1 MPGNITLHLSVRM
14 AEVQK
19 NTNNKYWCGCT
30 EKWTLVQLV
39 GMETGAATMENRIE
53 VSGEGNG
60 TPL

>member
-1 MPGNITLHLSVRM
+1 MHRKVNSCM
-14 AEVQK
+14 
-19 NTNNKYWCGCT
+19 
-30 EKWTLVQLV
+30 LV